1 MGLTRL
7 AVQRP
12 LVIVMAFAALLLLGW
27 RARSRLPT
35 ELNPRVDIPSLTI
48 TVTLPGA
55 GPAEVERRLTTPI
68 EDAVSTVSD
77 VEGIFSSSQENVSYV
92 IVDFAVGT
100 NLDTAMADVRA
111 RLDAARGDLPE
122 GASAPVTTKLNLNAQ
137 PVMVLGLTGRRSFAE
152 LRALADERI
161 KTTLSEVPGVASVQV
176 VGGDVREVQVLVD
189 PARLNAASLSLGD
202 VVNSLRAASL
212 AAPAGTLTTP
222 TVSGYLGREL
232 SVRVSGE
239 FRSLEDIRRTPVGGG
254 QPPTPTTHAPRPT
267 ESAPLLLQ
275 DLATVRFAPRERE
288 E

>member
-68 EDAVSTVSD
+68 EDAVSTVSN

-122 GASAPVTTKLNLNAQ
+122 GASAPVTT
-137 PVMVLGLTGRRSFAE
+137 S
-152 LRALADERI
+152 
-161 KTTLSEVPGVASVQV
+161 
-176 VGGDVREVQVLVD
+176 
-189 PARLNAASLSLGD
+189 
-202 VVNSLRAASL
+202 
-212 AAPAGTLTTP
+212 
-222 TVSGYLGREL
+222 
-232 SVRVSGE
+232 
-239 FRSLEDIRRTPVGGG
+239 
-254 QPPTPTTHAPRPT
+254 
-267 ESAPLLLQ
+267 
-275 DLATVRFAPRERE
+275 
-288 E
+288 